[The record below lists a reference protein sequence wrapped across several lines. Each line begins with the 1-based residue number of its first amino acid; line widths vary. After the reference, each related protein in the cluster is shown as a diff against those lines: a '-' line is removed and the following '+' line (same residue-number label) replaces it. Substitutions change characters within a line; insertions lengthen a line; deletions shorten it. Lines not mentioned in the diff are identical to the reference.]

1 MQRARKRKNSYAT
14 LTVSDV
20 LLPLLTMTLLGIAD
34 LSLPHSLGF
43 PNVGFLPYLLLL
55 LLLGVFK
62 GYWAA
67 SVGIFYSSALIALLL
82 PAVDGWLDL
91 PARRNDLLE
100 TELEMALQLALAL
113 GVLYLLV
120 SAVYRKERK
129 ILEQESRLM
138 EAKAEGLRRSRE
150 NQTLMDAIM
159 QLRDRFAVD
168 SSSITTLYH
177 QIPHLYAQQLPDVYR
192 GLLHSIQVMTQAA
205 RVGIFEFVEE
215 ELSLVCRDFLT
226 ESEDAAP
233 PARLDLSTSIEGWVV
248 RREQLFSMKRLLT
261 DPELRG
267 LDDGRAVLC
276 GPIRSGRR
284 LWGVVTVEEMPFT
297 SYNEYTEKAFE
308 LILALAGPAIENAV
322 PQLFAELSEASTP
335 GKTLRAHEQFHGFLF
350 QELEIASSTG
360 VDVALMLIEIANV
373 EELAPSDRQQAVA
386 GQLVEQLSELVADIT
401 GGASALFRFERENQ
415 LAALLPSRHASD
427 FGYISRQVVEAVS
440 SRAWN
445 ADGEA
450 VFPEILIGFAQASES
465 KYAVQ
470 PLVGHARR
478 LLERQLRQ
486 YRKVRGG

>member
-1 MQRARKRKNSYAT
+1 MQRARKRKNGYTILSA
-14 LTVSDV
+14 SDILV
-20 LLPLLTMTLLGIAD
+20 PLLALTILGTGD
-34 LSLPHSLGF
+34 LFIPHTLGF
-43 PNVGFLPYLLLL
+43 ADAGFLPYVLLL
-55 LLLGVFK
+55 LLLGVLR

-67 SVGIFYSSALIALLL
+67 SAGLLYTPVLLSLLL
-82 PAVDGWLDL
+82 PAVDKRLRL
-91 PARRNDLLE
+91 PARSPDLLE
-100 TELEMALQLALAL
+100 TEPVTAILLALAL
-113 GVLYLLV
+113 GALFLLIT
-120 SAVYRKERK
+120 AMHRKERK
-129 ILEQESRLM
+129 IAEQEIRLL
-138 EAKAEGLRRSRE
+138 EARENELRQNRE
-150 NQTLMDAIM
+150 NQTLMDAII

-177 QIPHLYAQQLPDVYR
+177 QIPHLYAQQLTDVYR
-192 GLLHSIQVMTQAA
+192 GLLQSVQVMTKAA

-215 ELSLVCRDFLT
+215 ELTLLCRDFVT
-226 ESEDAAP
+226 ESEETAP

-248 RREQLFSMKRLLT
+248 RREKLFSMKQLLD

-322 PQLFAELSEASTP
+322 PQLFAELSEEDVP
-335 GKTLRAHEQFHGFLF
+335 GDTVRGYEEFQDFLYR
-350 QELEIASSTG
+350 ELESASSTG
-360 VDVALMLIEIANV
+360 VDVALMLIEVANI
-373 EELAPSDRQQAVA
+373 EELADKEREDAVA
-386 GQLVEQLSELVADIT
+386 VQLVEQLAEVVSDIT
-401 GGASALFRFERENQ
+401 GGVSALFKFKRNNQ

-427 FGYISRQVVEAVS
+427 FGYISREVVEAVS

-465 KYAVQ
+465 DYAVQ
-470 PLVGHARR
+470 PLLGHAER
-478 LLERQLRQ
+478 LLSRQLKQ
-486 YRKVRGG
+486 YRKVRNG

>member
-1 MQRARKRKNSYAT
+1 MQRARKRKNPYAT
-14 LTVSDV
+14 LTVSDILV
-20 LLPLLTMTLLGIAD
+20 PLIAVTLLAAAD
-34 LSLPHSLGF
+34 LFLPHSLGF
-43 PNVGFLPYLLLL
+43 ADVGFLPYLLLL
-55 LLLGVFK
+55 LLIGVLR

-67 SVGIFYSSALIALLL
+67 SVGLLYTSAVISLLL
-82 PAVDGWLDL
+82 PAVDEWLAL
-91 PARRNDLLE
+91 PAQQTNLLE
-100 TELEMALQLALAL
+100 TEIGTALHLAVALA
-113 GVLYLLV
+113 VLFVLV
-120 SAVYRKERK
+120 SAVHRKERK
-129 ILEQESRLM
+129 ILEQESRSV
-138 EAKAEGLRRSRE
+138 EARETELRMSRE
-150 NQTLMDAIM
+150 NQTLMDAII

-177 QIPHLYAQQLPDVYR
+177 QIPHLYAQQLPDVFR
-192 GLLHSIQVMTQAA
+192 GLLQSVQVMTKAA

-215 ELSLVCRDFLT
+215 ELSLLCRDFVT
-226 ESEDAAP
+226 ESEDTAP

-248 RREQLFSMKRLLT
+248 RREQLFSMKRLLN

-322 PQLFAELSEASTP
+322 PQLFAELAEADMP
-335 GKTLRAHEQFHGFLF
+335 GESLHAYEEFHDFLYR
-350 QELEIASSTG
+350 ELDSASSTG
-360 VDVALMLIEIANV
+360 VDVALMLIEIANID
-373 EELAPSDRQQAVA
+373 ELAPPDRRQAVA
-386 GQLVEQLSELVADIT
+386 GQLVEQLSEVVSDIT
-401 GGASALFRFERENQ
+401 AGVSALFRFERENQ

-465 KYAVQ
+465 EYAVQ
-470 PLVGHARR
+470 PLVGHAER

-486 YRKVRGG
+486 YQKVRDG

>member
-1 MQRARKRKNSYAT
+1 MQRARKRKNPYAT
-14 LTVSDV
+14 LTVSDILV
-20 LLPLLTMTLLGIAD
+20 PLIAVTLLAAAD
-34 LSLPHSLGF
+34 LFLPHSLGF
-43 PNVGFLPYLLLL
+43 ADVGFLPYLLLL
-55 LLLGVFK
+55 LLIGVLR

-67 SVGIFYSSALIALLL
+67 SVGLLYTSALISLLL
-82 PAVDGWLDL
+82 PAVDEWLAL
-91 PARRNDLLE
+91 PAQQTNLLKTEIE
-100 TELEMALQLALAL
+100 TALHLAVAL
-113 GVLYLLV
+113 TVLFILV
-120 SAVYRKERK
+120 SAVHRKERK
-129 ILEQESRLM
+129 ILEQEARLL
-138 EAKAEGLRRSRE
+138 EARENELRMSRE
-150 NQTLMDAIM
+150 NQTLMDAII

-177 QIPHLYAQQLPDVYR
+177 QIPHLYAQQLPDVFR
-192 GLLHSIQVMTQAA
+192 GLLQSVQVMTKAA

-215 ELSLVCRDFLT
+215 ELSLLCRDFVT
-226 ESEDAAP
+226 ESEDTAP

-248 RREQLFSMKRLLT
+248 RREQLFSMKRLLN
-261 DPELRG
+261 DSELRS

-322 PQLFAELSEASTP
+322 PQLFAELSEADMP
-335 GKTLRAHEQFHGFLF
+335 GETLHAYEEFHDFLYR
-350 QELEIASSTG
+350 ELDSASSTG
-360 VDVALMLIEIANV
+360 VDVALMLIEIANI
-373 EELAPSDRQQAVA
+373 EELAPPDRRQAVA
-386 GQLVEQLSELVADIT
+386 KQLVEQLSEVVSDIT
-401 GGASALFRFERENQ
+401 AGVSALFRFERDNQ

-465 KYAVQ
+465 EYAVQ
-470 PLVGHARR
+470 PLVGHAER

-486 YRKVRGG
+486 YQKVRDG